1 MTGRQRGLKRLRVKQ
16 DKTGVKTLR
25 QKERGIFVFG
35 DQGPGV
41 GGVGQGTGP
50 RPREALWATASK
62 CMSDTVRYFKR

>member
-41 GGVGQGTGP
+41 GGHGTGHGAQAKGGP
-50 RPREALWATASK
+50 VGHCFQVHE
-62 CMSDTVRYFKR
+62 